1 MTLHDITG
9 TLKITGVPEATA
21 EQNEDGTYHIKLTAT
36 VSGETG
42 FKGSL
47 AIEVQ
52 NATKPVT
59 VKKEF
64 TDEEETSF
72 ICWLIENGCAEFDEM
87 EQDENDP
94 FILHISVR
102 LNITSALNIG
112 VFTFGGEGAE

>member
-1 MTLHDITG
+1 MKLHDITG
-9 TLKITGVPEATA
+9 VLKITGVPQATA
-21 EQNEDGTYHIKLTAT
+21 EQNEDGSYHIKLTAA
-36 VSGETG
+36 VAGETG

-64 TDEEETSF
+64 TGKEETAF
-72 ICWLIENGCAEFDEM
+72 ICWLMENGLAEFDGM

-94 FILHISVR
+94 CIIHISVR
-102 LNITSALNIG
+102 LNITSGPSFAVI
-112 VFTFGGEGAE
+112 TF